1 MFCDHMIVSA
11 GIDLGRPGLAALQ
24 QGIVLGF
31 VSWAASGLACW
42 LLSPFSIITYFK
54 GAPPVRDPR
63 RWWCKPCLHRLATKG

>member
-1 MFCDHMIVSA
+1 MLCDHMIASA

-42 LLSPFSIITYFK
+42 LLSPFSITTYFK
-54 GAPPVRDPR
+54 GAPPVRDPQ